1 MVRVVV
7 TVMVVRPGQHA
18 TLHTLMQAVVHARG
32 HPAPH
37 PGHAAGRVRI
47 AQNDG
52 KPPIDRLEH
61 VAGGNQ
67 RAQA

>member
-1 MVRVVV
+1 MIRVLVTIMVMHDGMQAV
-7 TVMVVRPGQHA
+7 
-18 TLHTLMQAVVHARG
+18 LHTLMQPVVHACGR
-32 HPAPH
+32 PAPH
-37 PGHAAGRVRI
+37 PSHTAGRVRI

-52 KPPIDRLEH
+52 KTPIDRLEH